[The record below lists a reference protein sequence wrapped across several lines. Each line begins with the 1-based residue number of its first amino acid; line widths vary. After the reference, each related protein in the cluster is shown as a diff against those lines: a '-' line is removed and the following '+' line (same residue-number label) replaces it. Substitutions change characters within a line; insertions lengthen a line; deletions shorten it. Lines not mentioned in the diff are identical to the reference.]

1 MTTTTVLHAGTPLAD
16 REAGLREGA
25 DRLAGRRSSI
35 LRHPRF
41 LLALASSLMTIGLT
55 AILLGWVGAA
65 HSTLLEEQV
74 PYLISGGLL
83 GLALSIIG
91 ALLVFTHWHTVSIRE
106 ARAFE
111 AARRR
116 DHVELIEALHALV
129 PEGPKEATDGRARSA
144 RAERPLRGASRRT

>member
-1 MTTTTVLHAGTPLAD
+1 MTTTVLTAGTPLAERD
-16 REAGLREGA
+16 AGLRDGA

-41 LLALASSLMTIGLT
+41 LLGVAASLMTMGIT

-91 ALLVFTHWHTVSIRE
+91 ALLVFTHWLTVSIRE
-106 ARAFE
+106 ARAHE

-116 DHVELIEALHALV
+116 DHVELVEALRALAPV
-129 PEGPKEATDGRARSA
+129 HPQEVTDGGARST
-144 RAERPLRGASRRT
+144 RAERPIRRAPSRT

>member
-1 MTTTTVLHAGTPLAD
+1 MTTTVLTAGTPLAD
-16 REAGLREGA
+16 RDAGLRDGA
-25 DRLAGRRSSI
+25 DRLAGRRRSI

-106 ARAFE
+106 ARDHE

-116 DHVELIEALHALV
+116 DHAELLEAVRALAPLTSQEV
-129 PEGPKEATDGRARSA
+129 TDGRARSS
-144 RAERPLRGASRRT
+144 RAERPLRGASGRT

>member
-1 MTTTTVLHAGTPLAD
+1 MTSTVLSAGTPLATRD
-16 REAGLREGA
+16 ANLTEGA
-25 DRLAGRRSSI
+25 DRLAGGRGTI
-35 LRHPRF
+35 LQHPRF
-41 LLALASSLMTIGLT
+41 LLALAATLMTIGLT
-55 AILLGWVGAA
+55 AILLGWIGAA

-106 ARAFE
+106 ARLHE

-116 DHVELIEALHALV
+116 DHAELIEALRALA
-129 PEGPKEATDGRARSA
+129 PQEASNGRARSS
-144 RAERPLRGASRRT
+144 RAERPLRGPSSGS

>member
-1 MTTTTVLHAGTPLAD
+1 MTTTVLTAGTPLAD
-16 REAGLREGA
+16 RDVGLRDGA
-25 DRLAGRRSSI
+25 DRLAGRRRSI

-106 ARAFE
+106 ARAHE

-116 DHVELIEALHALV
+116 DHAELIEALRALAPV
-129 PEGPKEATDGRARSA
+129 TSQEVTDGRARSS
-144 RAERPLRGASRRT
+144 RAERPLRGASGRT

>member
-1 MTTTTVLHAGTPLAD
+1 MTTTVLTAGTPLAERD
-16 REAGLREGA
+16 AGLRDGA

-41 LLALASSLMTIGLT
+41 LLALASSLMTVGLT

-106 ARAFE
+106 ARAHE

-116 DHVELIEALHALV
+116 DHAELIEALRALAPV
-129 PEGPKEATDGRARSA
+129 DSLEVTDGRARGS
-144 RAERPLRGASRRT
+144 RAERPLRGASRRP